1 MLNSEIKS
9 QEIPQ
14 PISFWKNFLITWK
27 WWLVGGIFCFELA
40 SILMSGWPKGLLPD
54 FSYPFIYSVD
64 GLSHAWMAQRAIEGW
79 IFENPRSGYPFG
91 SNFMDYPGSDSGN
104 LLILKLLGLFVT
116 DYHSALNLFF
126 SFKFSSDFYCNILRP
141 DFHWFK

>member
-1 MLNSEIKS
+1 MSNIDNKNIAEPINLISISKVFLN
-9 QEIPQ
+9 
-14 PISFWKNFLITWK
+14 TWK
-27 WWLVGGIFCFELA
+27 WWLIGALICFELA
-40 SILMSGWPKGLLPD
+40 SVLMSGWPKGLLPD
-54 FSYPFIYSVD
+54 LKFPYIYKGD

-104 LLILKLLGLFVT
+104 LLIIKLLGLVTT

-126 SFKFSSDFYCNILRP
+126 LLSFPTTFIASFCVLISI
-141 DFHWFK
+141 